1 MRRLVARRL
10 VAQRL
15 VARRLVAQRLVAL
28 GALGALAAGLLLVG
42 STTPLLFLAPW
53 LVVLAPLL
61 AGRYLGE
68 RSLHRLAGRLARHRA
83 PRRRVATPIAHGL
96 TAPLLPRGGRLLACS
111 LAVRPPPALA

>member
-1 MRRLVARRL
+1 MRRPVARRL

-15 VARRLVAQRLVAL
+15 GAL
-28 GALGALAAGLLLVG
+28 GALGVLAAGLLLVG

-68 RSLHRLAGRLARHRA
+68 RSLHRLAGRLARPQT
-83 PRRRVATPIAHGL
+83 PRRRVATAIRHGR
-96 TAPLLPRGGRLLACS
+96 TAQLLPRGGRLLACS
-111 LAVRPPPALA
+111 LAVRPPPVLA